1 MPLEIPTEQNFGAKQ
16 IGEGLSRAGLA
27 FDHPIRQELE
37 ARAVIV
43 GGRDPAVRID
53 GMSVDD
59 AIATLR
65 QEKRYAGT
73 FEPAPK
79 TIDHNDM
86 KTMSSHFDAI
96 RTGKIVVK

>member
-1 MPLEIPTEQNFGAKQ
+1 MSLETPTQQNFGAKQ
-16 IGEGLSRAGLA
+16 IGEGLSRAGLPYN
-27 FDHPIRQELE
+27 HPMRTELE
-37 ARAVIV
+37 ERATIS